1 MKQLEQVSTLIK
13 RLGETAAEMAEQGV
27 SAPRVTV
34 SNAVVQAIYTLNPAG
49 KEAAEK
55 AGRTP
60 LTFHALTPDGNERFH
75 DAITAAEVA

>member
-1 MKQLEQVSTLIK
+1 MRGPSGAGSSDYEST
-13 RLGETAAEMAEQGV
+13 
-27 SAPRVTV
+27 APSKPESKARHI
-34 SNAVVQAIYTLNPAG
+34 QAIYTLNPAG

>member
-1 MKQLEQVSTLIK
+1 L
-13 RLGETAAEMAEQGV
+13 TAATSIRARWADCRARWRWSHTPSKPESKA
-27 SAPRVTV
+27 RHI
-34 SNAVVQAIYTLNPAG
+34 QAIYTFNPAG
-49 KEAAEK
+49 KEAAQK

>member
-1 MKQLEQVSTLIK
+1 VTSGADGPAGPVAATTRAHPEQAGKQSP
-13 RLGETAAEMAEQGV
+13 AHP
-27 SAPRVTV
+27 SDH
-34 SNAVVQAIYTLNPAG
+34 TLNPAG

-55 AGRTP
+55 ADRTP